1 VEPNLMVRQ
10 DTQLS
15 TNNRQRALIAE
26 CQAFERRW
34 AELHEEAL
42 RLDQAWQ
49 LLLSTLSSRVDA
61 KRNGQPPSWADG
73 ALLFFDLDKHA
84 ERTSS
89 LALEALQTCHRYA
102 QALQQA
108 MDGLADG

>member
-1 VEPNLMVRQ
+1 MAPLILPTIIVSIALYLGLAKIGLKADLKYSPPKGDAGLGLFKISRGNLK
-10 DTQLS
+10 S
-15 TNNRQRALIAE
+15 E
-26 CQAFERRW
+26 
-34 AELHEEAL
+34 
-42 RLDQAWQ
+42 
-49 LLLSTLSSRVDA
+49 
-61 KRNGQPPSWADG
+61 G
-73 ALLFFDLDKHA
+73 ARGTLFFDLDKHA